1 VEYIF
6 VRHGI
11 TENLEGGRIQGW
23 SDAPLSARGRQQA
36 QAAARR
42 LKSLGG
48 IVAIYSSPV
57 YRTMETARIIGDMLG
72 LPVEPLPALAERRMP
87 SRFWGKRRDEITDY
101 LEEFARHTHDPDW
114 AYEDEDSLRT
124 TVERAREAVCFLRA
138 HADEPGVTVLV
149 THGTI
154 LRFIV
159 ATLLLP
165 AEAPLPQ
172 WADIHAA
179 LLGPQPCAFA
189 EVASG
194 AGGALAMRTW
204 NDCAHLDGLLDYDSG
219 PGA

>member
-1 VEYIF
+1 MDFIF

-23 SDAPLSARGRQQA
+23 SDAPLSARGRRQA
-36 QAAARR
+36 EAAAAR
-42 LKSLGG
+42 LKGRG
-48 IVAIYSSPV
+48 DVAAIYSSPV
-57 YRTMETARIIGDMLG
+57 YRTMETARIIGEALG

-87 SRFWGKRRDEITDY
+87 SRFWGMHRDEITDY

-114 AYEDEDSLRT
+114 AYEDEDSLRM

-138 HADEPGVTVLV
+138 HAAESGTCVLV

-154 LRFIV
+154 LRFIA

-165 AEAPLPQ
+165 EEAPLPQ

-189 EVASG
+189 EVAPG
-194 AGGALAMRTW
+194 PERLALRTW